1 MTIELKIG
9 QLNTSNATD
18 GDLLVYVGANDV
30 VEYRDVVSDIDSRVL
45 ANVNAVQDN
54 VDTFASYANS
64 TFVSSVSGTANEID
78 VSGSTSV
85 TLSLPDNLI
94 APGDLTITGNLT
106 VSGNTTYVNTET
118 LEVEDNIITLNSS
131 LGSGVTP
138 TENAGLEVNRGA
150 QANVQF
156 RWNETLETWEYG
168 EVDTSDFIRV
178 DQSQSIV
185 VSARNESG
193 STIAAGVPVYITG
206 YSAGGSR
213 PTIAPADADLAGA
226 MPALG
231 ITLESANTNSNQR
244 VVTYGTI
251 TTLNT
256 SSFAPGDELYVSA
269 TVGTLQNTRP
279 TGSSVE
285 IQKIAKVLRA
295 DATDGSIIVMGA
307 GRTNAIPNL
316 PTDHVFIGDGGATHT
331 TINLNATIQTQSA
344 ANDYSTYT
352 TLVSLIDTV
361 QDNVNAIPDSAAN
374 DYATYTTLI
383 SSINAVQDNVAQ
395 NVHQI
400 TTTGNTTTNSIEVA
414 GLKTDS
420 LRIGSTDLTAT
431 ASELNLL
438 DGVTG
443 ITLGNANELLVVGAD
458 GTSIV
463 SDSTLGVDTG
473 NNRLGI
479 NQTNPEV
486 TLHMTG
492 EGAQTAQIRME
503 QHNDSS
509 DAPDIRTRKSRGTA
523 DSPAKNAAGDF
534 IYRSNHERY
543 NGSTYTTVGQLAVDT
558 NSSNAD
564 RFQLTLAVSEDGNTV
579 DAAQAQFKID
589 GNDSGAI
596 TFNDAYT
603 FPTADGSSG
612 QALVSNGGGQLSFTT
627 VATTTAFQA
636 NDHATYTAVSSLVD
650 TVQANLSTD
659 VAVLDSFA
667 SYANSNFALSNEAV
681 TFADLEVANLV
692 VSGNFTIVGDVT
704 TIESNNTVVSDP
716 LILLNNGVSGAN
728 TLDAGF
734 IINRG
739 SSSNVALYY
748 DESEDVL
755 QVGYTTQGA
764 EDSDITLD
772 SRVIIRS
779 DTVRAG
785 NVEVG
790 AGALRNEITA
800 IGDQNLKI
808 SGNTLQAGN
817 IEIASNV
824 VPTQNAVFSIGSP
837 TAQLKDIYVS
847 DGTIFIGT
855 NSQISAESVSL
866 TNFNVD
872 SDGTIRIPGVNI
884 SADANA
890 VETVEII
897 ASDLASNNLI
907 QTQINT
913 TVGFLTELNT
923 TTQDNVVAAI
933 NELVTNI
940 GTVSDNASG
949 TSDSTSDQFTITT
962 ANAFTL
968 SSSVS
973 EANNIIVSVSG
984 LVQLPND
991 DYVVSGTTLTLNNT
1005 TPLPQGASVEVRHLT
1020 SSGGS
1025 GGSTDFTAVASNI
1038 VPSANNVYSLGSPDK
1053 IWKDLY
1059 LANGTIYIGDTKIST
1074 TADGNVEFR
1083 SSSTDTRKT
1092 IEVDDLVIGSG
1103 SNRKRFRVDES
1114 GKFRLGAAAIDPDSD
1129 KDVSAEIDSA
1139 LSKIDTV
1146 QANLTS
1152 VIGAAPTTLDTLAE
1166 IAAALENDANVAVTL
1181 TNQISTVD
1189 TDAKANT
1196 YNTYVTLNNRINTV
1210 SDNAA
1215 ASGGSSSSTEAWEI
1229 ISTNQ
1234 TLTANTNYF
1243 VDVSSSARTVTL
1255 PSSPA
1260 LGTKIHIAD
1269 LADYAAINNII
1280 VDRNSQ
1286 KIQRNSKNLLV
1297 SSNSA
1302 ALSLIYSNSTHG
1314 WLLGDSYNYTY
1325 TPYELPGDP
1334 YTWKMTW
1341 NNKSAGR
1348 LGFDYGRA
1356 GNYLEISI
1364 YATEGETNN
1373 INSTVD
1379 VESFFNGLP
1388 ASGSITV
1395 YITGDYDDEI
1405 NTSYTSF
1412 TDQGSYWKMSGS
1424 IRTALTSDIDG
1435 GNGYFGYALGGAN
1448 INFTLRFGS

>member
-1 MTIELKIG
+1 M
-9 QLNTSNATD
+9 
-18 GDLLVYVGANDV
+18 
-30 VEYRDVVSDIDSRVL
+30 
-45 ANVNAVQDN
+45 
-54 VDTFASYANS
+54 
-64 TFVSSVSGTANEID
+64 
-78 VSGSTSV
+78 
-85 TLSLPDNLI
+85 
-94 APGDLTITGNLT
+94 
-106 VSGNTTYVNTET
+106 
-118 LEVEDNIITLNSS
+118 
-131 LGSGVTP
+131 
-138 TENAGLEVNRGA
+138 
-150 QANVQF
+150 
-156 RWNETLETWEYG
+156 
-168 EVDTSDFIRV
+168 
-178 DQSQSIV
+178 
-185 VSARNESG
+185 
-193 STIAAGVPVYITG
+193 
-206 YSAGGSR
+206 
-213 PTIAPADADLAGA
+213 
-226 MPALG
+226 
-231 ITLESANTNSNQR
+231 
-244 VVTYGTI
+244 
-251 TTLNT
+251 
-256 SSFAPGDELYVSA
+256 
-269 TVGTLQNTRP
+269 
-279 TGSSVE
+279 
-285 IQKIAKVLRA
+285 
-295 DATDGSIIVMGA
+295 
-307 GRTNAIPNL
+307 
-316 PTDHVFIGDGGATHT
+316 
-331 TINLNATIQTQSA
+331 
-344 ANDYSTYT
+344 
-352 TLVSLIDTV
+352 
-361 QDNVNAIPDSAAN
+361 
-374 DYATYTTLI
+374 
-383 SSINAVQDNVAQ
+383 
-395 NVHQI
+395 
-400 TTTGNTTTNSIEVA
+400 
-414 GLKTDS
+414 
-420 LRIGSTDLTAT
+420 
-431 ASELNLL
+431 
-438 DGVTG
+438 
-443 ITLGNANELLVVGAD
+443 
-458 GTSIV
+458 
-463 SDSTLGVDTG
+463 
-473 NNRLGI
+473 
-479 NQTNPEV
+479 
-486 TLHMTG
+486 
-492 EGAQTAQIRME
+492 
-503 QHNDSS
+503 
-509 DAPDIRTRKSRGTA
+509 
-523 DSPAKNAAGDF
+523 
-534 IYRSNHERY
+534 
-543 NGSTYTTVGQLAVDT
+543 
-558 NSSNAD
+558 
-564 RFQLTLAVSEDGNTV
+564 
-579 DAAQAQFKID
+579 
-589 GNDSGAI
+589 
-596 TFNDAYT
+596 
-603 FPTADGSSG
+603 
-612 QALVSNGGGQLSFTT
+612 
-627 VATTTAFQA
+627 
-636 NDHATYTAVSSLVD
+636 
-650 TVQANLSTD
+650 
-659 VAVLDSFA
+659 
-667 SYANSNFALSNEAV
+667 
-681 TFADLEVANLV
+681 
-692 VSGNFTIVGDVT
+692 
-704 TIESNNTVVSDP
+704 
-716 LILLNNGVSGAN
+716 
-728 TLDAGF
+728 
-734 IINRG
+734 
-739 SSSNVALYY
+739 
-748 DESEDVL
+748 
-755 QVGYTTQGA
+755 
-764 EDSDITLD
+764 
-772 SRVIIRS
+772 
-779 DTVRAG
+779 
-785 NVEVG
+785 
-790 AGALRNEITA
+790 
-800 IGDQNLKI
+800 
-808 SGNTLQAGN
+808 
-817 IEIASNV
+817 
-824 VPTQNAVFSIGSP
+824 
-837 TAQLKDIYVS
+837 
-847 DGTIFIGT
+847 
-855 NSQISAESVSL
+855 
-866 TNFNVD
+866 
-872 SDGTIRIPGVNI
+872 
-884 SADANA
+884 
-890 VETVEII
+890 
-897 ASDLASNNLI
+897 
-907 QTQINT
+907 
-913 TVGFLTELNT
+913 NT

-1020 SSGGS
+1020 RSGGS